1 MFDLIKTYPL
11 LTVFIIGFVA
21 LLIKNHILATP
32 LDIKEAKKALIKE
45 LKEGEIF
52 VTHDELNKMKETIR
66 SDYEARFLSLA
77 VFSKF
82 KEGLDNQFKTV
93 FQKFDENKEQFSE
106 LFRGINDIKNILIR
120 NNKE

>member
-11 LTVFIIGFVA
+11 LTIFIIGFVA

-32 LDIKEAKKALIKE
+32 LDINKAKKDLLKE
-45 LKEGEIF
+45 LGESGVF

-77 VFSKF
+77 VFSQF

-106 LFRGINDIKNILIR
+106 LFRGINEIKNILIR

>member
-1 MFDLIKTYPL
+1 MFDLIKSYPL

-77 VFSKF
+77 VFSQF

-93 FQKFDENKEQFSE
+93 FQKFDENKEQVSE

>member
-1 MFDLIKTYPL
+1 MFDLIKSYPL
-11 LTVFIIGFVA
+11 LTIFILGFVV
-21 LLIKNHILATP
+21 LLIKNRILATP

-77 VFSKF
+77 VFSQF

>member
-11 LTVFIIGFVA
+11 LTIFIIWFVA

-45 LKEGEIF
+45 LKEGEVF

-77 VFSKF
+77 VFSQF

>member
-1 MFDLIKTYPL
+1 M
-11 LTVFIIGFVA
+11 A

-45 LKEGEIF
+45 LKEGEVF
-52 VTHDELNKMKETIR
+52 VTHEELNKMKESIR

-77 VFSKF
+77 VFTQF

>member
-11 LTVFIIGFVA
+11 LTVFIIWFVA

-45 LKEGEIF
+45 LKEGEVF
-52 VTHDELNKMKETIR
+52 VTHEELNKMKETIR

-77 VFSKF
+77 VFSQF

>member
-11 LTVFIIGFVA
+11 LTVFIICFVA

-77 VFSKF
+77 VFSQF

-106 LFRGINDIKNILIR
+106 LFRGINEIKNILIR

>member
-1 MFDLIKTYPL
+1 MFDLIKSYPL

-32 LDIKEAKKALIKE
+32 LDINKAKKDLLKE
-45 LKEGEIF
+45 LGESGVF

-77 VFSKF
+77 VFSQF

-106 LFRGINDIKNILIR
+106 LFRGINDIKNILI
-120 NNKE
+120 

>member
-11 LTVFIIGFVA
+11 LTIFIIWFVA

-77 VFSKF
+77 VFSQF